1 MHVSP
6 AVRAFLASSPVSAGA
21 ASAARPMTFE
31 EAKSAASTLGAWVR
45 ARVEA
50 QNTGGQ
56 DLNDAQMREVFGPP
70 RKQSELPPQATLGVI
85 TLEPTHFFY
94 ARTAVDLATGDVYS
108 QRGHSM
114 GPYYGPL
121 TPPPGARITGD
132 FTLGQQRELA
142 SIMARAARQ
151 WPV

>member
-1 MHVSP
+1 MHVSSARHAVP
-6 AVRAFLASSPVSAGA
+6 ASGPAK
-21 ASAARPMTFE
+21 ASATSAAQPMTFE
-31 EAKSAASTLGAWVR
+31 EAKAAAATLGTWVR

-50 QNTGGQ
+50 QDTGGQ

-114 GPYYGPL
+114 GSYYGPL
-121 TPPPGARITGD
+121 TPPPEARITGD